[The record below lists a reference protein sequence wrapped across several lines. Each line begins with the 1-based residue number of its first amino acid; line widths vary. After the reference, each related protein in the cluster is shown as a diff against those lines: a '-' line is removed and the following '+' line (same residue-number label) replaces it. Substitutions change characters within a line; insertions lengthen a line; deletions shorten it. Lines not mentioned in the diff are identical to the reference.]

1 MYLLRMCDLESAIFR
16 NSFLLADSLRALR
29 TDEKPPWSDAPEKMI
44 LDARRS
50 IYMTIILFAHEV
62 FNVLRICRYYTSI

>member
-29 TDEKPPWSDAPEKMI
+29 TDEKPPWSDAPEKK
-44 LDARRS
+44 DFRR
-50 IYMTIILFAHEV
+50 TA
-62 FNVLRICRYYTSI
+62 FNPFQPIEFLSL

>member
-29 TDEKPPWSDAPEKMI
+29 NELSEYSSLI
-44 LDARRS
+44 NEL
-50 IYMTIILFAHEV
+50 I
-62 FNVLRICRYYTSI
+62 